1 MHDSRERYG
10 TDFRIEGKV
19 GGRCELR
26 HENVGGYLVGASL
39 KRIVSFLLPRESDI
53 KGDTRIKGGI

>member
-1 MHDSRERYG
+1 MGPISVLKERS
-10 TDFRIEGKV
+10 E
-19 GGRCELR
+19 GRCELR